1 MSSNVIQ
8 FLEFL
13 VKVLALDTL
22 RDASFF
28 DITVDSRTLVF
39 ARLCMADTLVL
50 LLDELRMYEIADPI
64 FLLMKARS
72 TGIEVATIV
81 MALSAADQITD
92 FVASSSYISVKR
104 PLLILIVTYTRC
116 LV

>member
-1 MSSNVIQ
+1 MIQ

-22 RDASFF
+22 RDVSFL
-28 DITVDSRTLVF
+28 DIAVDNRTLLF
-39 ARLCMADTLVL
+39 ARLCMTDALVL
-50 LLDELRMYEIADPI
+50 LLDELRMYDIADPI
-64 FLLMKARS
+64 FLLMNARS

-81 MALSAADQITD
+81 MALSAADQMTD

-104 PLLILIVTYTRC
+104 
-116 LV
+116 